1 MKGFMKRLAV
11 GVDKSGASTVKS
23 IAKCLGRVAA

>member
-11 GVDKSGASTVKS
+11 GFDKFGASTVKP
-23 IAKCLGRVAA
+23 IANCHGRVAA